1 MDTEQVE
8 TILDH
13 RFQDNS
19 ETCEYLVQWAKD
31 KETTWEPHTSLV
43 ECDQTVA
50 AYWRRR
56 IETEVPGKAYL
67 MAVPNPLSA
76 AVTEHD
82 DDDDDDSNGVL
93 SGVVAG
99 PSKRKVSVGRKPKL
113 SSTADAVDHIAT
125 AKRVQ
130 QRKRLGNAI
139 ARTTKQKA
147 AAAAA
152 AAASAAASAR
162 PPPHIENAVK
172 SQTKTATKV
181 KPPPLFAKRSTNIS
195 EPMDV
200 DEVETAVCPPD
211 RSPSISVSTC
221 DTLSSRSSTDTLLQP
236 KPAAI
241 VQRARKSTGGR
252 RPTFLSKAK

>member
-13 RFQDNS
+13 R
-19 ETCEYLVQWAKD
+19 EICEYLVQWTKD

-50 AYWRRR
+50 AYRRQR
-56 IETEVPGKAYL
+56 IETEVPGKVYL

-76 AVTEHD
+76 ATTEYD
-82 DDDDDDSNGVL
+82 DDDDDNSNDVL

-99 PSKRKVSVGRKPKL
+99 PSRRKASVGRKPKL
-113 SSTADAVDHIAT
+113 SSTTGAVDRIAT

-130 QRKRLGNAI
+130 QRKQLGNAI

-152 AAASAAASAR
+152 SAG
-162 PPPHIENAVK
+162 PPPYNEKAVK
-172 SQTKTATKV
+172 SQTKTAIKV
-181 KPPPLFAKRSTNIS
+181 KPPPLLAKRSTNSS

-221 DTLSSRSSTDTLLQP
+221 DTLSSWSSTDTLLQP
-236 KPAAI
+236 KPAAM

-252 RPTFLSKAK
+252 RLTFLSKAK